1 MKRCLGDVVD
11 CVLPAEKGVN
21 VHPPLFLFGF
31 FSHSPPFLPF
41 VLPPI
46 SFPLIR
52 IAIERSQATL
62 AWCSSWT
69 CPVLDS
75 CAVLLSDL
83 HLNVAGQQW
92 FAWRARSLKTLG
104 WHHRRI
110 AAFKIRFEK
119 GNEVLISLLL
129 LRFFSIDTNF
139 VLFLISLVSFVP
151 RCFPRLNGVEP
162 HRRIGMHYNHRIGRR
177 TVAKA
182 KRGFLKTYAS
192 SSCSMNSFS
201 EFISSHA

>member
-1 MKRCLGDVVD
+1 MD
-11 CVLPAEKGVN
+11 CVLPAEKGVD

-31 FSHSPPFLPF
+31 LSHPPPFLPF

-46 SFPLIR
+46 SFALIR
-52 IAIERSQATL
+52 IAIERSQAIL

-69 CPVLDS
+69 FPVLDS

-92 FAWRARSLKTLG
+92 FAWRARCVKALG

-129 LRFFSIDTNF
+129 LGFFSIDTDF
-139 VLFLISLVSFVP
+139 VLSLISLVPFVLC
-151 RCFPRLNGVEP
+151 CFPRFNRIEP
-162 HRRIGMHYNHRIGRR
+162 HRRIGMHDYHCIGRR
-177 TVAKA
+177 TVAEA

-192 SSCSMNSFS
+192 CSCSMNSFS
-201 EFISSHA
+201 EFISPHA